1 MYPYE
6 IILGMTLYDILL
18 AVGVVAALV
27 AFRLLSDRDNLDT
40 RLYNFTLLTTV
51 TAVILGYCAA
61 VFTQAIYDWIENGIF
76 VISKNTG
83 ATFLGGLVGG
93 AFVFIVMYFGIGHFI
108 FKQKENI
115 RYFPRLLDIASVSI
129 TAAHGF
135 GRIGCLM
142 AGCCHGNITDAWY
155 GIYHVGIGQKV
166 VPVQLFEAIVL
177 FTLCALLAIMCCKGK
192 IGAMAVYMSSYGVW
206 RFFAE
211 FLRADDRGS
220 TVVDFLSPSQLT
232 SLILIIGSVFVLLYS
247 LYSKKKEQAINITE
261 KAENNEE

>member
-18 AVGVVAALV
+18 AVGVIAALV
-27 AFRLLSDRDNLDT
+27 AFRLLSDRDNLDAK
-40 RLYNFTLLTTV
+40 LYNFTLLTTV
-51 TAVILGYCAA
+51 TSVILGYCSA
-61 VFTQAIYDWIENGIF
+61 VFTQAIYNFLRDGVFEITK
-76 VISKNTG
+76 STG
-83 ATFLGGLVGG
+83 ATFLGGLIGG
-93 AFVFIVMYFGIGHFI
+93 AFVFIVMYFGIGHFL
-108 FKQKENI
+108 FKKKENI
-115 RYFPRLLDIASVSI
+115 KYFPRLLDIASVAI

-142 AGCCHGNITDAWY
+142 AGCCHGEVTDAWY
-155 GIYHVGIGQKV
+155 GIYHVGLGQKV

-177 FTLCALLAIMCCKGK
+177 FALCAVLAIMCYKGK
-192 IGAMAVYMSSYGVW
+192 VGAMSVYMSSYGVW

-232 SLILIIGSVFVLLYS
+232 SMLLIAGSVAVLLYS
-247 LYSKKKEQAINITE
+247 LYSKKKASFMDTIE